1 VHSCNQTVTTLT
13 RTHTTQLHCN
23 PMYLTGITQLLT
35 TNIYLNSPPM
45 CKHYQ
50 GQSHSRSQYYYGDK
64 ASTHS
69 LPFEVTQRVER
80 GLWRQRSK
88 KAIFPCHTRTW
99 ETNTLQMATEPFAL
113 DSHQFKQLQQMCS
126 FSVSSSISFG

>member
-1 VHSCNQTVTTLT
+1 MHCCNQTITTLT

-23 PMYLTGITQLLT
+23 PMYLTEITQLLT

-45 CKHYQ
+45 CKYYQ
-50 GQSHSRSQYYYGDK
+50 GQSQSRSQYHYGNK

-69 LPFEVTQRVER
+69 LRFEVTQQVER

-88 KAIFPCHTRTW
+88 KATFPCHTRTR
-99 ETNTLQMATEPFAL
+99 ETILYKWGMNRSPWTRISLSSYNKCVL
-113 DSHQFKQLQQMCS
+113 